1 MTSDVTSTAKRS
13 DIAPPHY
20 ASGSFAR
27 LTAHRIPDVSGNVA
41 APGSTSP
48 SLGSD
53 IDLGSDGRAQ
63 NRKPSIWPSSSE
75 YETTMKAPDGLKL
88 RRRLGLNDR
97 IGEIRNT
104 ALRLPIEERFHLLQ
118 KFQGQIT
125 EKLGQEFKARLY
137 DLSGDD
143 SACEFAMF
151 SLDEIDKSDIKLL
164 REGAIFYWYIG
175 YSSGRQGRRR
185 QSFFYFPRDG
195 RMTHEQ
201 FEAAYNDLGEMW
213 SILSAGSSPARQ

>member
-1 MTSDVTSTAKRS
+1 MSSDVTSTAKWS
-13 DIAPPHY
+13 DMAAPY
-20 ASGSFAR
+20 YSSGSFVR
-27 LTAHRIPDVSGNVA
+27 LKAHQISDVSGNVA
-41 APGSTSP
+41 VPGSTSP

-53 IDLGSDGRAQ
+53 IDYGSDGRVK
-63 NRKPSIWPSSSE
+63 NRKASMWPSSSE
-75 YETTMKAPDGLKL
+75 YETTMMAPDRLKL
-88 RRRLGLNDR
+88 RRRLGPNDR
-97 IGEIRNT
+97 IGETRNT
-104 ALRLPIEERFHLLQ
+104 AVRLPTEEHFHLLQ

-125 EKLGQEFKARLY
+125 QKLGQEFKARLY

-185 QSFFYFPRDG
+185 QSFFYFPQDG
-195 RMTHEQ
+195 RMTQEQ
-201 FEAAYNDLGEMW
+201 FQAAYNDLGDMW
-213 SILSAGSSPARQ
+213 SILSAESAPGR